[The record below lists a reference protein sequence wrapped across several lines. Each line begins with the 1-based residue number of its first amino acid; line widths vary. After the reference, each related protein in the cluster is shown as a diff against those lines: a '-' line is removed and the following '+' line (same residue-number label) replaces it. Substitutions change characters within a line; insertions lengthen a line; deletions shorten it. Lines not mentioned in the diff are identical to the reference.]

1 MKLSLPLL
9 FCQADPAIE
18 STTESV
24 TGAVADT
31 VGGAASTAG
40 EAASDTVGMF
50 SDLWG
55 GVSGSMGPQLGEF
68 LPKLLG
74 ALVLLICG
82 YIVARIIR
90 WIVTNVI
97 NRTGVGEKLGPY
109 LAGSTDGDSVSTG
122 SSDVGSGF
130 GIGAFWITMMFVAIA
145 CLNALGLDS
154 VSEPLGDLL
163 TNFFAF
169 VPRLIGAAA
178 VGAVAFLIAT
188 IAKVGIHRGLS
199 IADVDNRLKLS
210 PGTLTNS
217 LPLAAFCFIVLMA
230 LPAVFGALEIS
241 ELSEPIQGMVDD
253 ILGFLP
259 NLLSA
264 SIILGVFF
272 LIAKL
277 ASTLVG
283 NLLGGTGFNKIPQ
296 HLGLVSD
303 NNSLATKPSD
313 MAAKA
318 SMGVILLMGVSQAVK
333 MLKLDVVS
341 NVFNEAFEFAVPV
354 VIGVVILAV
363 GLWLANLAR
372 TAVTAGKNGSEST
385 GNMVFMGVMVLSGI
399 IALKRMGLAG
409 ELVDLG
415 FGLALGGVALALAL
429 SFGLG
434 GRQAAAKFLEQRFNK

>member
-1 MKLSLPLL
+1 MKFSQPLL
-9 FCQADPAIE
+9 YAQAD
-18 STTESV
+18 
-24 TGAVADT
+24 
-31 VGGAASTAG
+31 
-40 EAASDTVGMF
+40 ML
-50 SDLWG
+50 SDLWSG
-55 GVSGSMGPQLGEF
+55 ITGSMGPQLGEF
-68 LPKLLG
+68 LPKLIG
-74 ALVLLICG
+74 AIVLLVIG
-82 YIVARIIR
+82 YIIARIIR
-90 WIVTNVI
+90 WIVTKVI
-97 NRTGVGEKLGPY
+97 NKTGIGEKLSPY
-109 LAGSTDGDSVSTG
+109 LGAANSVEKSAP
-122 SSDVGSGF
+122 SDVGSGF

-145 CLNALGLDS
+145 CLKALGLDS
-154 VSEPLGDLL
+154 VSAPLSDLL

-178 VGAVAFLIAT
+178 VGAVAFLVAT
-188 IAKVGIHRGLS
+188 IAKVGIQKGLM
-199 IADVDNRLKLS
+199 IGDVDNRLKLA

-217 LPLAAFCFIVLMA
+217 LPLAAFCFLMLMA
-230 LPAVFGALEIS
+230 LPAVFGALEIK
-241 ELSEPIQGMVDD
+241 ELSEPIRDMVDQ

-264 SIILGVFF
+264 SVILGIFF

-296 HLGLVSD
+296 HLGLMSEG
-303 NNSLATKPSD
+303 SSMAMQPSE
-313 MAAKA
+313 MAAKG

-372 TAVTAGKNGSEST
+372 NAVAARKKGSEST
-385 GNMVFMGVMVLSGI
+385 GNMVFMAVMVLTGI

-434 GRQAAAKFLEQRFNK
+434 GRQAAAKFLEQRLK